1 MTTYN
6 KFKKELRKKGLYG
19 DYSTEALIILYG
31 DYVIN
36 HNIENIIDCYTEY
49 YDVFEFINDFF
60 DKNEIIDIRDKLT
73 KLEFTEDNIQ
83 PILDDIKDTMNE
95 IEETPIESIYFLEDT
110 GHVLIKKLLIK
121 I

>member
-1 MTTYN
+1 MTTYK
-6 KFKKELRKKGLYG
+6 KFKQELRKKGLYG

-36 HNIENIIDCYTEY
+36 HDINDIIDKYFEY
-49 YDVFEFINDFF
+49 ISVFEFIDDFF

-83 PILDDIKDTMNE
+83 PILDKLKDIIKV
-95 IEETPIESIYFLEDT
+95 EEIYFLEDT